1 MGDSGLGL
9 EPCHAQGKS
18 GGRVHEEVK
27 HMFSPP
33 SLPPPAFGYGH
44 GGLLEPGATAPEPGA
59 AAGGRTFGVELATL
73 LVGVPP
79 GRTVPLV
86 VETMV
91 QFLEEHGL
99 ESEGLFRVS
108 GSVRAVERLR
118 QAWEAEVMSDR
129 DGGVTGADGDEGGD
143 AVEVPEAW
151 RGQADVSSVA
161 GLLKLFLRE
170 LPDGVVPASLLPSFL
185 QAYRDSAGDEM
196 RLAESLRL
204 LLAQLPGENHA
215 LLLYLCSFLVRVAQ
229 HQEVNLMS
237 PQNLGTVF
245 GPNFF
250 RVSPGIEGIAEQQ
263 VVNRVTARFI
273 IDFLSIFQEDS
284 PRHAHV
290 ILVQELQEAAA
301 STSAEEAANDGT
313 QNPPPAGRLNGEAS
327 YATVAATTRKKKRN
341 RAIRVAE
348 EASSSSS
355 EARPESPDGAPCP
368 SSARRD
374 PPMSPPPAS
383 SSSPP
388 PLSSPRACPTDR
400 RWPPPPAFEPHGHH
414 DSEGA
419 SPEEEEAVRHGATE
433 PHCARTVGKESG
445 RGMAPSRTAAN
456 GEDMDSSHSDTEP
469 FSSLQEDDRPDS
481 PCFCS
486 ISSPVHS
493 SAEALLEQTIASTVE
508 QHLFDTDAGDEGSG
522 GLWDAVT
529 TTAAPSRPRRRQLRS
544 PGRAQAADF
553 RDDTNKVNMPAC
565 EDSNAGTQT
574 DGAAKSDVPKKQ
586 RGDGGATSGTGPG
599 TPDDQG
605 GLRAKRQRS
614 NSKRGG
620 QPAQEAME
628 SAGPGGSCGTG
639 RTSATDSETDM
650 EEGKPASRALL
661 PPEEE
666 EEKKKMNMSQGEEL
680 ADMVNTTT
688 LSSLTASRA
697 PPPRNRRKP
706 SRGTMQKRS
715 PLPPPPRGTAPGT
728 PWKEE
733 NNNEVV
739 PMEQELSSASPQRG
753 LGGPSQT
760 AVGGTARRTD
770 VPLLDLAG
778 IAPDTEWGEPV
789 RLFRDW
795 RSESSEPHLSPRPG
809 RLIRRLLAD
818 EADPLL
824 SPRCS
829 SFSHSQRYHTDP
841 EAPPSPPNLP
851 SFMRPR
857 SSSLGSREEE
867 HDKEEV
873 TSSQLSKRI
882 QSLKKKI
889 RRFEERFQEEH
900 RYRPSHS
907 DKVTNPEV
915 LKWMNDLARSRKQL
929 RELRLKQSQ
938 EETVS
943 GRDALTR
950 QRSNTL
956 PRSFGSSRPC
966 ELSLLP
972 EFPTVELPSSEVPST
987 EAPSAEADTREG
999 TVREDGSPA
1008 GSPKASRR
1016 GTEQPKLAHR
1026 PTVEKPKAE
1035 RPTVEQTMEAIELR
1049 LKEKRQQAARPDSPK
1064 EMTREQIAAEKVA
1077 IQKSLLYFESIHGRP
1092 TTRLEK
1098 HKVKPL
1104 YDRYR
1109 SVKTLL
1115 VRARAIP
1122 IIEEEEGTDEEDDG
1136 KAVRATRP
1144 APAQEPPA
1152 PAAPTAVAPVTSATP
1167 PPFAPRRLL
1176 PEDEE
1181 QDTDGFV
1188 SPLEESCGSS
1198 CKLARVR
1205 PDPSLSTLH
1214 AASREELMEHLRTTR
1229 SDKRRLRK
1237 LLRDFEDSFYRHT
1250 GRYGQQASPQAPLK
1264 SKNVAKEDRSTLAEQ
1279 YTEYKHA
1286 KAKLRL
1292 LEALIGKQGTS
1303 AVTV

>member
-1 MGDSGLGL
+1 
-9 EPCHAQGKS
+9 
-18 GGRVHEEVK
+18 
-27 HMFSPP
+27 
-33 SLPPPAFGYGH
+33 
-44 GGLLEPGATAPEPGA
+44 
-59 AAGGRTFGVELATL
+59 
-73 LVGVPP
+73 
-79 GRTVPLV
+79 
-86 VETMV
+86 
-91 QFLEEHGL
+91 GL

-118 QAWEAEVMSDR
+118 QAWEAD
-129 DGGVTGADGDEGGD
+129 
-143 AVEVPEAW
+143 VPEAW

-185 QAYRDSAGDEM
+185 QAHRDSAGDEM

-215 LLLYLCSFLVRVAQ
+215 LLRYLCSFLVRVAQ

-250 RVSPGIEGIAEQQ
+250 RVSPGMEGIAEQQ

-273 IDFLSIFQEDS
+273 TDFLSIFQEDS
-284 PRHAHV
+284 PRHAHI
-290 ILVQELQEAAA
+290 ILVQV
-301 STSAEEAANDGT
+301 NKII
-313 QNPPPAGRLNGEAS
+313 NLNSCCGLSRSNIQLFTIAC
-327 YATVAATTRKKKRN
+327 KRMTD
-341 RAIRVAE
+341 RT
-348 EASSSSS
+348 
-355 EARPESPDGAPCP
+355 
-368 SSARRD
+368 
-374 PPMSPPPAS
+374 
-383 SSSPP
+383 
-388 PLSSPRACPTDR
+388 PRASAVLFR
-400 RWPPPPAFEPHGHH
+400 RVGCGLQNK
-414 DSEGA
+414 D
-419 SPEEEEAVRHGATE
+419 AVA
-433 PHCARTVGKESG
+433 
-445 RGMAPSRTAAN
+445 
-456 GEDMDSSHSDTEP
+456 
-469 FSSLQEDDRPDS
+469 
-481 PCFCS
+481 
-486 ISSPVHS
+486 ISVVTPLLPQTSFPYILNITYLNT
-493 SAEALLEQTIASTVE
+493 LLEQTIASTVE
-508 QHLFDTDAGDEGSG
+508 QHLFDTDAGDEGG
-522 GLWDAVT
+522 GGGPWDAVT
-529 TTAAPSRPRRRQLRS
+529 TTAAPARPRRRQLRS
-544 PGRAQAADF
+544 PGRAHAADF
-553 RDDTNKVNMPAC
+553 RDDTNKVNMPAS
-565 EDSNAGTQT
+565 EDPNAGAQT
-574 DGAAKSDVPKKQ
+574 DAAAKSDVPKKQ
-586 RGDGGATSGTGPG
+586 RGDGGATSGKGPG

-620 QPAQEAME
+620 QPAQEDGKRWRALARE
-628 SAGPGGSCGTG
+628 GHAGPVGH
-639 RTSATDSETDM
+639 
-650 EEGKPASRALL
+650 
-661 PPEEE
+661 
-666 EEKKKMNMSQGEEL
+666 
-680 ADMVNTTT
+680 
-688 LSSLTASRA
+688 
-697 PPPRNRRKP
+697 PPRIRRPTWRRQVHEKA
-706 SRGTMQKRS
+706 SFRS
-715 PLPPPPRGTAPGT
+715 HSGHE
-728 PWKEE
+728 K
-733 NNNEVV
+733 
-739 PMEQELSSASPQRG
+739 ASFRSHSG
-753 LGGPSQT
+753 E
-760 AVGGTARRTD
+760 TD

-929 RELRLKQSQ
+929 RDTELRLKQSQ
-938 EETVS
+938 EETLS

-966 ELSLLP
+966 ELSL
-972 EFPTVELPSSEVPST
+972 PT
-987 EAPSAEADTREG
+987 A
-999 TVREDGSPA
+999 
-1008 GSPKASRR
+1008 
-1016 GTEQPKLAHR
+1016 
-1026 PTVEKPKAE
+1026 EKPRAE

-1092 TTRLEK
+1092 TTRQEK

-1122 IIEEEEGTDEEDDG
+1122 IITNRASQEEEEGTDEEDDG
-1136 KAVRATRP
+1136 KAVRAARP
-1144 APAQEPPA
+1144 APAREPPL
-1152 PAAPTAVAPVTSATP
+1152 PAAPTAAAPVTTATP

-1250 GRYGQQASPQAPLK
+1250 GR
-1264 SKNVAKEDRSTLAEQ
+1264 NVAKEDRSTLAEQ

>member
-1 MGDSGLGL
+1 
-9 EPCHAQGKS
+9 
-18 GGRVHEEVK
+18 
-27 HMFSPP
+27 
-33 SLPPPAFGYGH
+33 
-44 GGLLEPGATAPEPGA
+44 
-59 AAGGRTFGVELATL
+59 RTFGVELATL
-73 LVGVPP
+73 LAGVPP

-91 QFLEEHGL
+91 QFLEEHVSVHTGL

-118 QAWEAEVMSDR
+118 QAWEADVTSD
-129 DGGVTGADGDEGGD
+129 G
-143 AVEVPEAW
+143 

-185 QAYRDSAGDEM
+185 QAHRDSAGDEM

-215 LLLYLCSFLVRVAQ
+215 LLRYLCSFLVRVAQ

-250 RVSPGIEGIAEQQ
+250 RVSPGMEGIAEQQ

-273 IDFLSIFQEDS
+273 TDFLSIFQEDS
-284 PRHAHV
+284 PRHAHI
-290 ILVQELQEAAA
+290 ILVQVRVSFADL
-301 STSAEEAANDGT
+301 EE
-313 QNPPPAGRLNGEAS
+313 E
-327 YATVAATTRKKKRN
+327 K
-341 RAIRVAE
+341 
-348 EASSSSS
+348 
-355 EARPESPDGAPCP
+355 
-368 SSARRD
+368 
-374 PPMSPPPAS
+374 
-383 SSSPP
+383 
-388 PLSSPRACPTDR
+388 
-400 RWPPPPAFEPHGHH
+400 
-414 DSEGA
+414 
-419 SPEEEEAVRHGATE
+419 EEAVRLGATE

-445 RGMAPSRTAAN
+445 RSMAPSRTAAN

-469 FSSLQEDDRPDS
+469 FSRKSVVKNSQNDYSWRY
-481 PCFCS
+481 
-486 ISSPVHS
+486 SSP
-493 SAEALLEQTIASTVE
+493 AGTTLDIAMQDGYHVTDESTG
-508 QHLFDTDAGDEGSG
+508 QSLGIILRPTRNKGSG
-522 GLWDAVT
+522 RDKHCDCSRGEEFVLEFKWNVPSLLLVSGTSASSDLAR
-529 TTAAPSRPRRRQLRS
+529 TTAL
-544 PGRAQAADF
+544 
-553 RDDTNKVNMPAC
+553 
-565 EDSNAGTQT
+565 
-574 DGAAKSDVPKKQ
+574 
-586 RGDGGATSGTGPG
+586 
-599 TPDDQG
+599 
-605 GLRAKRQRS
+605 
-614 NSKRGG
+614 
-620 QPAQEAME
+620 EAI
-628 SAGPGGSCGTG
+628 GS
-639 RTSATDSETDM
+639 
-650 EEGKPASRALL
+650 LL
-661 PPEEE
+661 
-666 EEKKKMNMSQGEEL
+666 
-680 ADMVNTTT
+680 
-688 LSSLTASRA
+688 
-697 PPPRNRRKP
+697 
-706 SRGTMQKRS
+706 
-715 PLPPPPRGTAPGT
+715 
-728 PWKEE
+728 
-733 NNNEVV
+733 
-739 PMEQELSSASPQRG
+739 
-753 LGGPSQT
+753 T

-929 RELRLKQSQ
+929 RAALLKRSLY
-938 EETVS
+938 
-943 GRDALTR
+943 RADALTR

-966 ELSLLP
+966 EL
-972 EFPTVELPSSEVPST
+972 
-987 EAPSAEADTREG
+987 
-999 TVREDGSPA
+999 
-1008 GSPKASRR
+1008 
-1016 GTEQPKLAHR
+1016 R
-1026 PTVEKPKAE
+1026 PTAEKPRAE

-1092 TTRLEK
+1092 TTRQEK

-1122 IIEEEEGTDEEDDG
+1122 II
-1136 KAVRATRP
+1136 R
-1144 APAQEPPA
+1144 EPPL
-1152 PAAPTAVAPVTSATP
+1152 PAAPTAAAPVTTATP

-1250 GRYGQQASPQAPLK
+1250 GR
-1264 SKNVAKEDRSTLAEQ
+1264 NVAKEDRSTLAEQ

-1303 AVTV
+1303 AVT

>member
-185 QAYRDSAGDEM
+185 QAYRGRAGDEM

-620 QPAQEAME
+620 QPAQEVSLLKIHFCFPLPNA
-628 SAGPGGSCGTG
+628 SGSCC
-639 RTSATDSETDM
+639 E
-650 EEGKPASRALL
+650 
-661 PPEEE
+661 
-666 EEKKKMNMSQGEEL
+666 
-680 ADMVNTTT
+680 VN
-688 LSSLTASRA
+688 L
-697 PPPRNRRKP
+697 N
-706 SRGTMQKRS
+706 
-715 PLPPPPRGTAPGT
+715 
-728 PWKEE
+728 
-733 NNNEVV
+733 V
-739 PMEQELSSASPQRG
+739 
-753 LGGPSQT
+753 
-760 AVGGTARRTD
+760 RTD

-929 RELRLKQSQ
+929 RE
-938 EETVS
+938 
-943 GRDALTR
+943 
-950 QRSNTL
+950 
-956 PRSFGSSRPC
+956 
-966 ELSLLP
+966 
-972 EFPTVELPSSEVPST
+972 
-987 EAPSAEADTREG
+987 ADTREG

-1064 EMTREQIAAEKVA
+1064 
-1077 IQKSLLYFESIHGRP
+1077 

-1250 GRYGQQASPQAPLK
+1250 GR
-1264 SKNVAKEDRSTLAEQ
+1264 NVAKEDRSTLAEQ

>member
-9 EPCHAQGKS
+9 EPCHAGKS

-33 SLPPPAFGYGH
+33 PLPPPAFGYGH
-44 GGLLEPGATAPEPGA
+44 GGLLEPGAMAPEPGA

-73 LVGVPP
+73 LAGVPP

-118 QAWEAEVMSDR
+118 QAWEAEVMSNG

-143 AVEVPEAW
+143 ALEVPEAW

-185 QAYRDSAGDEM
+185 QAHRDSAGDEM

-215 LLLYLCSFLVRVAQ
+215 LLRYLCSFLVRVAQ

-327 YATVAATTRKKKRN
+327 YATVAAATRKKKRN

-419 SPEEEEAVRHGATE
+419 APEEEEEAVRHGATE

-493 SAEALLEQTIASTVE
+493 SAEALLERTIASTVE
-508 QHLFDTDAGDEGSG
+508 QHLFDTDAGDEGGG

-565 EDSNAGTQT
+565 EDSNAGAQT
-574 DGAAKSDVPKKQ
+574 DAAAKSDVPKKQ
-586 RGDGGATSGTGPG
+586 RGDGGATSGKGPG

-688 LSSLTASRA
+688 LSS
-697 PPPRNRRKP
+697 
-706 SRGTMQKRS
+706 
-715 PLPPPPRGTAPGT
+715 
-728 PWKEE
+728 WKEE

-760 AVGGTARRTD
+760 AVGGTSRRTD

-972 EFPTVELPSSEVPST
+972 EFPTVELPSAEVPST
-987 EAPSAEADTREG
+987 EVPSAEADTPEG
-999 TVREDGSPA
+999 MVRADGSPA
-1008 GSPKASRR
+1008 GSPKALRR

-1026 PTVEKPKAE
+1026 PTAEKPRAE

-1115 VRARAIP
+1115 VRVRAIP

-1136 KAVRATRP
+1136 KAVRAARP

-1152 PAAPTAVAPVTSATP
+1152 PATPTVVAPVTTATP

-1250 GRYGQQASPQAPLK
+1250 GR
-1264 SKNVAKEDRSTLAEQ
+1264 NVAKEDRSTLAEQ